1 MEKPPTLL
9 AIDAYLLSRS
19 GKAGRDR
26 VAARLAAYGLRL
38 WHFAVLAALADFG
51 PHSQRDLS
59 ARLNVD
65 VSDMAKVIDQL
76 AVDARI
82 DRVRDEADRR
92 RVLVSLTDRGRELL
106 AELQREAADVDR
118 ELLSGLSARE
128 RKQLRALLLKVFAQV
143 DGASGAVVDQL

>member
-9 AIDAYLLSRS
+9 GIDAYLLSQS
-19 GKAGRDR
+19 GKAGRNR
-26 VAARLAAYGLRL
+26 VADRLAAYGLRL

-59 ARLNVD
+59 LRLSVD

-76 AVDARI
+76 AADSRI

-92 RVLVSLTDRGRELL
+92 RVLVSLNDRGRDLL
-106 AELQREAADVDR
+106 AALRRDAAEVDH
-118 ELLSGLSARE
+118 ELLSGLTAAE
-128 RKQLRALLLKVFAQV
+128 RKQLHALLLKVLAQV
-143 DGASGAVVDQL
+143 

>member
-9 AIDAYLLSRS
+9 GIDAYLLSQS
-19 GKAGRDR
+19 GKAGRNR
-26 VAARLAAYGLRL
+26 VADRLARHGLRL

-76 AVDARI
+76 AADARV
-82 DRVRDEADRR
+82 DRVRDSADRR
-92 RVLVSLTDRGRELL
+92 RMLVSLTDRGRELL
-106 AELQREAADVDR
+106 ADLVREAGKVDR
-118 ELLSGLSARE
+118 ELLTGLSAAE
-128 RKQLRALLLKVFAQV
+128 RKQLHALLLKVYAQV
-143 DGASGAVVDQL
+143 DGPSAGVVDQL

>member
-9 AIDAYLLSRS
+9 GIDAYLLSQS
-19 GKAGRDR
+19 GKAGRNR
-26 VAARLAAYGLRL
+26 VADRLAAYGLRL

-59 ARLNVD
+59 LRLSVD

-76 AVDARI
+76 AADSRI

-92 RVLVSLTDRGRELL
+92 RVLVSLNDRGRDLL
-106 AELQREAADVDR
+106 AALRRDAAEVDR
-118 ELLSGLSARE
+118 ELLSGLTAAE
-128 RKQLRALLLKVFAQV
+128 RKQLHALLLKVMPQV
-143 DGASGAVVDQL
+143 